1 MSGEF
6 TGKNA
11 LVTGG
16 GKGIGRAICLRLA
29 EQGAHV
35 LVNYFHS
42 ANDARSTLD
51 EILRLGGSAELVQGS
66 VADEESVHTMFRTI
80 ADRHGGLDILINNAA
95 RGTLAP
101 MSTLRNSDWSKALAV
116 NLDGSRRCAQAA
128 AALMAGRDG
137 SIVNLSSIGAGLVIG
152 NYATVGVSKAALEAL
167 TRYLAVE
174 FAAAGIR
181 VNTASAGLVDND
193 TSHLFPD
200 SDVFRQTVLAA
211 TPLGRLATEADLT
224 EIVLFLAS
232 DRASFITGQVILAD
246 GGLALGSAS
255 LTPPAEPA
263 RAAAVVGVPATD
275 PPTPPPESTEC
286 DDQLVAVVGT
296 GMAIAGANSP
306 QEFWSLLSRPRPVF
320 TEPGE
325 RFSLE
330 NFYAADRAAVDR
342 TYCRV
347 GGHLHD
353 FHPHPALAAEESA
366 DGPLRDEAT
375 RWLRHSLLQARDG
388 VHSASTDRCAVYVGA
403 WPGGSQTL
411 PEHLVTQT
419 FTSAVDQAAGPAAAT
434 RLRELLRRRYPRARA
449 DQPVLPMMVVE
460 AAIAGILDQVTEA
473 TVIDT
478 ACASSL
484 YAVDFGVK
492 ALLAGDCDIAYCG
505 GVEVLNPTV
514 AVMFAKLGGLS
525 RGGAVRSFDASADG
539 TLFSDGAAVVTLKL
553 LSRARADGDQILGVL
568 TGFGAA
574 ADGRGKAIAA
584 PNPAGQRLA
593 IERARGINE
602 TSPAAVDWIVA
613 HATGTTAGD
622 RTELQTLAA
631 VAPPDGYPCS
641 SNKAVVGHTGWA
653 AGAVSLIHAAEA
665 LRAGRIP
672 GQYGFTAAPADVP
685 TDRTRVS
692 DCDTDFPADPQ
703 RPRLVG
709 ISAFGFGGTNGHLL
723 VTDRPNGHR
732 IRSGHPIDSGDLAV
746 VAWSAHLPGDPDRER
761 IIGWLRGH
769 DEAPDRRFAVPY
781 PAPAPAEIR
790 LTPKTIATIDPC
802 HLMAVQVADTFLR
815 EHGELW
821 AEVRES
827 TGVITAHTGVPVALA
842 DAITRTYGDDVLAA
856 IAESDAAQ
864 SLTPLVESIL
874 AAVRAR
880 VPECNEDTYAGVMT
894 NVIAS
899 RITSRHNLRGM
910 SVAIDAGDE
919 SAAAALST
927 ARRYLQTGDLKLAL
941 LLALN
946 GNSSGELAEILGRPA
961 DSLAEGAF
969 LIAIATAAEADRR
982 GWPILARLSFARGER
997 DTAADSSTDAG
1008 AVNGARDY
1016 LGAAGAIELLR
1027 AVEGAAATAE
1037 LSLPN
1042 GDRVQVQTPSKAAPE
1057 RLTERYVSALVAA
1070 PHAAQ
1075 TLSHSA
1081 IPEGSVVLAGSADLA
1096 RQLRAELA
1104 AATVLCAG
1112 VDEPSDRRVQALIDQ
1127 ATPALTVIGDAA
1139 DLDAQ
1144 LRLHDLTFVAAQRL
1158 WPRWTTDSSLMVL
1171 LPGQPATGRPAPS
1184 AALFTGFVKSLAWE
1198 RTGARISAVLTD
1210 APPSAALPFLARE
1223 RSATTTDS
1231 VVWYRNG
1238 IRYRDVLTPTAL
1250 PATDT
1255 GLPLS
1260 DDSVILVT
1268 GGTGGLPIAMLR
1280 ALSEHVK
1287 PSVWLL
1293 ARTDPTDLA
1302 EQADGV
1308 PPADLRAALIRRL
1321 REDDPARPIRSI
1333 VEQADAHMKA
1343 LARQRDYRDLADL
1356 LGADRLHCLSC
1367 DVLDPD
1373 SVRAAVATVL
1383 STAGRL
1389 DLVIH
1394 AAGLSEPALLENKS
1408 FQTFRAV
1415 RDTKVLGYRHL
1426 KAALAEHAP
1435 IRWCNIG
1442 SVAGAIGLPGD
1453 VDYAAANDFLAACG
1467 QGSDEHEFTVAFP
1480 LWGQTGL
1487 RSDQLNRAYLQRQG
1501 QLSSITTAEGTGLFL
1516 AELRA
1521 GTGCAVF
1528 LGDNE
1533 LRMLRSERPHTVVE
1547 DAPDEIP
1554 RFDTFL
1560 GEPARVDQTQGCW
1573 RYVFDPVRDDYL
1585 SDHLVDGKPTVPGTL
1600 MLEIAARAAMA
1611 LLPGAIVHGYR
1622 NTRFEAFIKPFAGRS
1637 PIDLQITA
1645 ALVVTDEQTTPT
1657 VTVELTSR
1665 RVPSNGAAQPPRR
1678 RFFRTEVILST
1689 ADSVAERPRTDVPD
1703 IDRPV
1708 QDPYLLADSPV
1719 HIGGLFANLTDC
1731 RAAGRRSVGTW
1742 SLPSDAASLLGG
1754 MRIPWLLL
1762 DAMLRTVALAAGT
1775 DTDQPVFVPREIG
1788 WIDLAAEQTNDI
1800 GMAERYG
1807 ADIRL
1812 LGDLT
1817 GDATLRAIAP
1827 DGTFLLEMTGL
1838 TMEQL
1843 GSVRPTRER
1852 PTEDRR
1858 HYITAG

>member
-6 TGKNA
+6 TGKTA

-16 GKGIGRAICLRLA
+16 GKGIGRTICLRLA

-42 ANDARSTLD
+42 ENDARSTLD

-66 VADEESVHTMFRTI
+66 VADEDSVRAMFGMI
-80 ADRHGGLDILINNAA
+80 ADRHDGLDILINNAA

-211 TPLGRLATEADLT
+211 TPMGRLATEADLT
-224 EIVLFLAS
+224 DIVLFLAS

-246 GGLALGSAS
+246 GGLSLGSAS

-263 RAAAVVGVPATD
+263 AAAVGMPITD
-275 PPTPPPESTEC
+275 PPTPPPESTEL

-306 QEFWSLLSRPRPVF
+306 REFWRLLSRPTPVF

-325 RFSLE
+325 RFALA

-353 FHPHPALAAEESA
+353 FQPHPALAAAEAA

-388 VHSASTDRCAVYVGA
+388 VHLASTDRCAVYIGA

-411 PEHLVTQT
+411 PEHLVTET
-419 FTSAVDQAAGPAAAT
+419 FTSAVGEAAGPAAAA
-434 RLRELLRRRYPRARA
+434 RLRELLSRRYPRARA
-449 DQPVLPMMVVE
+449 GQPVLPRMVVD
-460 AAIAGILDQVTEA
+460 AAIAGILDRVTEA

-484 YAVDFGVK
+484 YAVDFGAK

-539 TLFSDGAAVVTLKL
+539 TLFSDGAAVVALKL

-593 IERARGINE
+593 IERARGIND
-602 TSPAAVDWIVA
+602 TAPAAVDWIVA

-653 AGAVSLIHAAEA
+653 AGAVSLIHAIEA

-672 GQYGFTAAPADVP
+672 GQYGFTAAPADVQ

-692 DCDTDFPADPQ
+692 DCDTAFPADPQ
-703 RPRLVG
+703 RSRLVG

-723 VTDRPNGHR
+723 VTDRSNGHR

-746 VAWSAHLPGDPDRER
+746 IAWSAHLPGDPDRER
-761 IIGWLRGH
+761 TTAWLRG
-769 DEAPDRRFAVPY
+769 DGEAPDRRFSVPY
-781 PAPAPAEIR
+781 PAPTPAEIR

-827 TGVITAHTGVPVALA
+827 TGVVTAHTGVPVALA
-842 DAITRTYGDDVLAA
+842 DAFTRTYGDDVLGAV
-856 IAESDAAQ
+856 AESDAAQ

-910 SVAIDAGDE
+910 SVAIDAGDD
-919 SAAAALST
+919 SALAALGT

-946 GNSSGELAEILGRPA
+946 GNSSRELADILGRPA

-969 LIAIATAAEADRR
+969 LIAVATAEEAARR
-982 GWPILARLSFARGER
+982 GWPILARVSFARGEG
-997 DTAADSSTDAG
+997 DAAAGSATGVDAPTQS
-1008 AVNGARDY
+1008 ACARDY

-1027 AVEGAAATAE
+1027 AVEGSGAASE
-1037 LSLPN
+1037 LVLPN
-1042 GDRVQVQTPSKAAPE
+1042 GDRVRVRAPGTAAPE
-1057 RLTERYVSALVAA
+1057 HLTKRYVPTLVAA
-1070 PHAAQ
+1070 PQ
-1075 TLSHSA
+1075 TPSTLSRNA
-1081 IPEGSVVLAGSADLA
+1081 IPDRSVVLVGSADLA

-1112 VDEPSDRRVQALIDQ
+1112 VDEPSDSRVQALIDQ
-1127 ATPALTVIGDAA
+1127 AAPALTVICDAGSA
-1139 DLDAQ
+1139 TDLAAQ
-1144 LRLHDLTFVAAQRL
+1144 LRLHDLTFVAAQRM
-1158 WPRWTTDSSLMVL
+1158 WPRWRTDSSLMVL
-1171 LPGQPATGRPAPS
+1171 LPGQPGTGRPTPA

-1198 RTGARISAVLTD
+1198 RTGAQISAVLTD
-1210 APPSAALPFLARE
+1210 APPTAALRFLARE
-1223 RSATTTDS
+1223 RASATNES
-1231 VVWYRNG
+1231 VVWYRNEV
-1238 IRYRDVLTPTAL
+1238 RFRDALTPA
-1250 PATDT
+1250 AACANST
-1255 GLPLS
+1255 GLPIR

-1280 ALSEHVK
+1280 ALSDHVK
-1287 PSVWLL
+1287 PTVWLL

-1308 PPADLRAALIRRL
+1308 APADLRVELIRRL
-1321 REDDPARPIRSI
+1321 RADDPARPIRSI
-1333 VEQADAHMKA
+1333 VEQADAHLKA
-1343 LARQRDYRDLADL
+1343 AARQRDYRELADR

-1373 SVRAAVATVL
+1373 SVRDAVATVL

-1389 DLVIH
+1389 DFVIH

-1408 FQTFRAV
+1408 FESFRAV
-1415 RDTKVLGYRHL
+1415 RDTKVLGYRNL
-1426 KAALAEHAP
+1426 KAALAERAP
-1435 IRWCNIG
+1435 VRWCNIG

-1453 VDYAAANDFLAACG
+1453 VDYAAANDFLAACAG
-1467 QGSDEHEFTVAFP
+1467 NSDDHEFTVAFP

-1487 RSDQLNRAYLQRQG
+1487 RSDQLNRTYLQRQG
-1501 QLSSITTAEGTGLFL
+1501 KLSSITTAEGTDLFL

-1521 GTGCAVF
+1521 GAGCAVF

-1533 LRMLRSERPHTVVE
+1533 LRMLRGERPHGVVE
-1547 DAPDEIP
+1547 DVPDDGP
-1554 RFDTFL
+1554 QVDAFL
-1560 GEPARVDQTQGCW
+1560 GEPARVDETQGCW
-1573 RYVFDPVRDDYL
+1573 HYTFDPVRDDYL
-1585 SDHLVDGKPTVPGTL
+1585 SDHLVDRKPTVPGTL
-1600 MLEIAARAAMA
+1600 MLEIAARAALA
-1611 LLPGAIVHGYR
+1611 LRPGAIVHGYR

-1637 PIDLQITA
+1637 PIDLHITA
-1645 ALVVTDEQTTPT
+1645 TPNST
-1657 VTVELTSR
+1657 EEPDISGITVELTSAAA
-1665 RVPSNGAAQPPRR
+1665 SNGAAHQPRR
-1678 RFFRTEVILST
+1678 RFFCTEVILSST
-1689 ADSVAERPRTDVPD
+1689 DSTTERPRPTVPD
-1703 IDRPV
+1703 IDRSV

-1719 HIGGLFANLTDC
+1719 HIGGIFANLTDC
-1731 RAAGRRSVGTW
+1731 RAADRRSTGTW
-1742 SLPSDAASLLGG
+1742 SLPSNSADFLRD

-1762 DAMLRTVALAAGT
+1762 DAMLRTFALAAGT
-1775 DTDQPVFVPREIG
+1775 DTDQPVFIPREIG
-1788 WIDLAAEQTNDI
+1788 RIDLTTGQANDI
-1800 GMAERYG
+1800 GLAEQYG
-1807 ADIRL
+1807 AAIRL
-1812 LGDLT
+1812 LGDLAEDGT
-1817 GDATLRAIAP
+1817 FRAIAP
-1827 DGTFLLEMTGL
+1827 DGTLLLEMTGL
-1838 TMEQL
+1838 TMKQL
-1843 GSVRPTRER
+1843 GSVRPTVDR
-1852 PTEDRR
+1852 PTADCRR
-1858 HYITAG
+1858 